1 MTREDIL
8 EMIEDIGLPYAY
20 YRFEEDTAQPTPF
33 IVFFYGNNDG
43 FFADNSNYAN
53 VEALNVELY
62 TETRDFDQEAAVEA
76 VLDEYGFTYNKEPA
90 YISEERMWQIAYE
103 MEVLING

>member
-1 MTREDIL
+1 M
-8 EMIEDIGLPYAY
+8 
-20 YRFEEDTAQPTPF
+20 
-33 IVFFYGNNDG
+33 
-43 FFADNSNYAN
+43 
-53 VEALNVELY
+53 ELY
-62 TETRDFDQEAAVEA
+62 TETRDFEQEAAVEA